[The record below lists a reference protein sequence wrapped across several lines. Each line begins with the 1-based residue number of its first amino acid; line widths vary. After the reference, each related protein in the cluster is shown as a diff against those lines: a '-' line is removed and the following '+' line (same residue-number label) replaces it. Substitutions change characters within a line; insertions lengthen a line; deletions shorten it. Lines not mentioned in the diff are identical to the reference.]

1 MKFIIPFKI
10 ILFLLLSGHAFAL
23 ESGNAE
29 THPLDES
36 NEKVF
41 IASGMGTLED
51 REGILTLNDVSSGA
65 FSAKFS
71 RPAKEIP
78 NFGFTKSVYWARFT
92 LENRGD
98 CGVSRLMEI
107 GFPLLDR
114 IEVYSMKPFKEGL
127 ILDKAYR
134 SQGRNFPFSQRI
146 INHRHFIYPITVPA
160 GEKRV
165 FFIRIRTDDGM
176 IIPVTLWSEA
186 AFRDFTQNEQ
196 FILGIYYGIV
206 IVMILYN
213 LFLFLSVRDRNYL
226 YYIMYVASFGLFQ
239 MAMNGLAF
247 QYLWPGLPWWAIH
260 ANPFFIGASIA
271 MGVNFSIRFLDT
283 AANAPVMDKMFR
295 VLKGFSILLMICALF
310 IDYSITILAG
320 QVLPLLC
327 IILVIPTAG
336 MILYRGFRPA
346 RFYIIAWSSFLIG
359 IVLSTLRVMGIIPH
373 NILTEHGLQIGS
385 ALEMVLLSLA
395 LADRISI
402 IKKEKEDAQQQIVEN
417 LNRSNREITE
427 AHRKV
432 TISEEKY
439 RLLVEGSGEIIF
451 TMDESWNLM
460 TASKSI
466 KKELHINPEDVS
478 SVRFPDLIYGGREN
492 NNLGRKTVMNK
503 LEELS
508 RLKKPVNFMA
518 QFRSPINSE
527 PREMDVRLEYLNLE
541 GKNEILGRASS
552 IIDDTLLRYFDSE
565 KQKYVIG
572 NYLTT
577 AEDISHR
584 ITRNLKKYIP
594 DRDINVLRIA
604 LLEVLINAIEHG
616 NLRIS
621 FEEKSQAIMREEYF
635 DLIARRQSDPEN
647 SGKGVS
653 ITYSVD
659 PERVVYIIT
668 DEGEGFDHGDYME
681 KTIKKANSDM
691 LAHGR
696 GIAMTTN
703 CFDHVKYNAKG
714 NQVMLIKYF
723 NRQNTAPS

>member
-1 MKFIIPFKI
+1 MKYIIPLKI
-10 ILFLLLSGHAFAL
+10 TLLLLLSGHVFAL
-23 ESGNAE
+23 ETGNAE
-29 THPLDES
+29 NHPLDGSSERL
-36 NEKVF
+36 F
-41 IASGMGTLED
+41 IANGMGTLED
-51 REGILTLNDVSSGA
+51 REGSLTLNDVSSGA
-65 FSAKFS
+65 SSAKFS

-78 NFGFTKSVYWARFT
+78 NFGFTKSVFWTRFT

-98 CGVSRLMEI
+98 HDISRLMEI

-114 IEVYSMKPFKEGL
+114 IEVYSMKSFNEGL
-127 ILDKAYR
+127 VLDKAYR

-146 INHRHFIYPITVPA
+146 IAHRNFIYPITVPA
-160 GEKRV
+160 GGKRI

-176 IIPVTLWSEA
+176 IIPVTLWSED
-186 AFRDFTQNEQ
+186 AFQDFARDEQ

-213 LFLFLSVRDRNYL
+213 LFLFVSVRDRNYL
-226 YYIMYVASFGLFQ
+226 YYIMYVACFGLFQ

-247 QYLWPGLPWWAIH
+247 QYLWPGAPWWGIR
-260 ANPFFIGASIA
+260 ANPFLIGASITMA
-271 MGVNFSIRFLDT
+271 VNFSIRFLDT
-283 AANAPVMDKMFR
+283 SANAPVMDKMFR
-295 VLKGFSILLMICALF
+295 ILKGLSILLMICSLF
-310 IDYSITILAG
+310 IDYSISIMAG
-320 QVLPLLC
+320 QLLPLVC

-346 RFYIIAWSSFLIG
+346 RFYIIAWSAFLAG
-359 IVLSTLRVMGIIPH
+359 IVLSTLRVMGILPH
-373 NILTEHGLQIGS
+373 NILTEHGLQMGS

-395 LADRISI
+395 LADRIST

-417 LNRSNREITE
+417 LNRSNSEIRE

-439 RLLVEGSGEIIF
+439 RILVEGSGEIIF
-451 TMDESWNLM
+451 TMDENWNLL

-466 KKELHINPEDVS
+466 KKELHINPEDVP

-492 NNLGRKTVMNK
+492 NNLGRKTVMDK

-508 RLKKPVNFMA
+508 KLKKPVNFTA

-541 GKNEILGRASS
+541 GKNEILGRVSS
-552 IIDDTLLRYFDSE
+552 IIDDSLLHYFDSE

-594 DRDINVLRIA
+594 DREINVLRIA

-621 FEEKSQAIMREEYF
+621 FEEKSEAIMREEYF
-635 DLIARRQSDPEN
+635 DLIARRQNDPDN
-647 SGKGVS
+647 SEKGVS

-659 PERVVYIIT
+659 PERVVYIIS

-681 KTIKKANSDM
+681 KAVKKANSDM
-691 LAHGR
+691 LPHGR

-703 CFDHVKYNAKG
+703 CFDHVKYNSKG

-723 NRQNTAPS
+723 NRQNADPA